1 MYMTETWKVVA
12 TFDNYEVSSLGR
24 IRHRMYNRIL
34 KHWLRVGYPTI
45 ELQQTGRSKRF
56 HIHRLVAEAFIPNPT
71 NSTVVNHINSNRQDN
86 QVKNLEWCNFKEN
99 LNYHHFLM
107 ANIPYILGK
116 IMEDVK
122 TKIPESEL
130 NSPTTILQS
139 LERVKSLY
147 H

>member
-1 MYMTETWKVVA
+1 
-12 TFDNYEVSSLGR
+12 
-24 IRHRMYNRIL
+24 
-34 KHWLRVGYPTI
+34 VGYPTI